1 MTIVNAII
9 FIDGTITNKTI
20 YINGSNNQ
28 FRNYEFD
35 FFPPIIDH
43 SEQVLHIL
51 FVAVFVINKQS
62 DWLKI
67 HENSELAVSELDVDT
82 PQFGQTLLGIAIEF
96 LPITQFFNL
105 KSKRLDRSS
114 ITNNISSEIVVWS
127 KNSNPKF

>member
-9 FIDGTITNKTI
+9 FIDGTITSKTI
-20 YINGSNNQ
+20 NINGSNNQ

-105 KSKRLDRSS
+105 KSKRLD
-114 ITNNISSEIVVWS
+114 
-127 KNSNPKF
+127 